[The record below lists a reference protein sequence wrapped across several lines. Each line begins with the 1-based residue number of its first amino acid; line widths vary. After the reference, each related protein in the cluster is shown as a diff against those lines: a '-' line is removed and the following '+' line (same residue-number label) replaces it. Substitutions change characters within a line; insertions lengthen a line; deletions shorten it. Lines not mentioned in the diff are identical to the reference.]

1 MFLYHFLSIFL
12 IFDHFLSFFVT
23 FFLCFHFFFVSFGSI
38 QPPPLAWTDKFWFKW
53 QYYWCDWHTIVTL
66 KSKNEPIWTN
76 FIVGF
81 WGFSIFGLFL
91 GWILTL
97 SWSQGSGWVNFCS
110 NMTCYTIL
118 EMAEPQQD
126 ICVNF
131 ETISQR

>member
-1 MFLYHFLSIFL
+1 M
-12 IFDHFLSFFVT
+12 
-23 FFLCFHFFFVSFGSI
+23 SFGEVERGFLPSVGCWFNFQI
-38 QPPPLAWTDKFWFKW
+38 VNSLIINLHTLLRYPTLGWTEKFWFNSP
-53 QYYWCDWHTIVTL
+53 YYWCDWHTIVTL

-76 FIVGF
+76 FIVGKM
-81 WGFSIFGLFL
+81 GFSIFGLFL

-97 SWSQGSGWVNFCS
+97 SWSQGSGRVNFCS

-126 ICVNF
+126 SCVDF